1 MRRAD
6 YGRKRR
12 EKEHLREDGGRGMK
26 RFAAVLII
34 AAVISAAALAGFH
47 LKRAFRDAGEA
58 EAGSLRRRVYAL
70 EAENDA
76 LARDLA
82 RKDARAEAAIGMA
95 EELLYY
101 TRLVYPMKKTD
112 IIEELASYQRDLLA
126 LLDKLREIK

>member
-1 MRRAD
+1 MRGFVIA
-6 YGRKRR
+6 
-12 EKEHLREDGGRGMK
+12 LAAA
-26 RFAAVLII
+26 AAVSVFTF
-34 AAVISAAALAGFH
+34 ADFH
-47 LKRAFRDAGEA
+47 LKKSFRGA
-58 EAGSLRRRVYAL
+58 EDEDLRQRVHAL

-82 RKDARAEAAIGMA
+82 YKAVKVKAAIGMA
-95 EELLYY
+95 EDLLYY